1 MLEAR
6 RRRKEEEKEEGG
18 GVGVDDKRWLGV
30 TSGGNILKFPIL
42 VTSSGN
48 IIDTSVRVLTV

>member
-1 MLEAR
+1 MLKGRR

-30 TSGGNILKFPIL
+30 TSGGNILKFQIL

-48 IIDTSVRVLTV
+48 NMNQ